1 MLFNSF
7 EFLIFLPIVFLL
19 YWFVFN
25 KSLKNQNILILVA
38 SYFFYGW
45 WSIPFLYLL
54 IGITIID
61 YYLAFEIENPV
72 IKTSKFWLALSV
84 ILNLGILGIFKYYNF
99 FIDQF
104 QVGFNQLGIHASL
117 PILKIGLP
125 IGISFYIFHGLSYL
139 IDVYRKQQTTV
150 KSLIDYGV
158 FVSFFPLLV
167 AGPIERANHLLPQ
180 VQKNRT
186 FNYAQAVAGS
196 RLILWGLFKKVVVAD
211 TISKVVD
218 SIYSNYQT
226 HDAYTLILC
235 AILFSFQIYGDFSGY
250 SDIALGT
257 AKLFGFEL
265 LSNFKFPYFSR
276 NIAEF
281 WRRWHVSLSSW
292 FRDYLYIP
300 LGGSKLG
307 KYISIRNTFIIF
319 LVSGFWHGANWTF
332 IVWGLIHALGFL
344 PSLLLNRNRKFTT
357 NVVAQNTILP
367 SILELFQMI
376 QTFVFVTIAWIYF
389 RAKDIETANQ
399 YIKKII
405 SSIIE
410 QPNQFLGKP
419 GITDPNGVINALWY
433 VVPVIVFDWIF
444 RKNERELF
452 ANIPTQTF
460 RWILYFIIGLFIA
473 FYFGTKSSFI
483 YFQF

>member
-1 MLFNSF
+1 VLFNSF

-117 PILKIGLP
+117 PLLKIGLP

-167 AGPIERANHLLPQ
+167 AGPIERASHLLPQ

-186 FNYAQAVAGS
+186 FNYAQAVAGC

-226 HDAYTLILC
+226 QDAYTLILC
-235 AILFSFQIYGDFSGY
+235 AVLFSFQIYGDFSGY

-344 PSLLLNRNRKFTT
+344 PSLLLNSNRKFST

-367 SILELFQMI
+367 SFLELFQMI
-376 QTFVFVTIAWIYF
+376 QTFVFVTIAWIFF

-399 YIKKII
+399 YIKKIFT
-405 SSIIE
+405 SIIE
-410 QPNQFLGKP
+410 QPGQFLAKP
-419 GITDPNGVINALWY
+419 GLTDPYGVLNALWY
-433 VVPVIVFDWIF
+433 VVPVILFDWIF

-452 ANIPTQTF
+452 ANIPTQTL

-473 FYFGTKSSFI
+473 FFFGTKSSFI